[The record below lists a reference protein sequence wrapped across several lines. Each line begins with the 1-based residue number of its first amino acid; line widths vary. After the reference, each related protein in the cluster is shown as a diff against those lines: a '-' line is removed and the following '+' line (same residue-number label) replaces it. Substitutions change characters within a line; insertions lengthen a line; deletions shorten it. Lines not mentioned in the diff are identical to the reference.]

1 MRDVTMIQTAAQT
14 TVKAL
19 LSENNGA
26 KYHYVIPP
34 YQREY
39 AWTKNQWDNLFD
51 DLTDNDKGYFLGS
64 LKYFYYSYIS
74 YILFCR
80 KAKIYYEQYK
90 DKVLIT

>member
-1 MRDVTMIQTAAQT
+1 MIQTAAQT

-64 LKYFYYSYIS
+64 LIC
-74 YILFCR
+74 ILDGNVGDSIE
-80 KAKIYYEQYK
+80 ATVI
-90 DKVLIT
+90 DG